1 MGIMVMM
8 LMIRLMVAVIL
19 VNDGDLWL
27 AQVAATALVHF
38 KGNVL

>member
-1 MGIMVMM
+1 MVMM

>member
-1 MGIMVMM
+1 MVMM
-8 LMIRLMVAVIL
+8 LMIRVMVAVIL

>member
-1 MGIMVMM
+1 MVMM

-27 AQVAATALVHF
+27 AQAAATALVHF

>member
-1 MGIMVMM
+1 MVMM

-19 VNDGDLWL
+19 VNGGDLWL
-27 AQVAATALVHF
+27 AQAAATALVHF